1 MPNLRVASIHSNI
14 IPEKNIWYDVT
25 GFTQKWHSIPV
36 ATNCTESPKAV
47 SWLLEIQFQTFV
59 FDSLWTLLKVQRCK
73 VLITSAAVHLA
84 AVSRFFYMSTDMAV
98 HQRTSSVAPCPRKP
112 NVLPD
117 RPTYSTRNRYRER
130 KWARLQR
137 PLANLASCKRSARRD
152 CHIHTV
158 NTLTGYHAYS
168 R

>member
-1 MPNLRVASIHSNI
+1 MSSCVFLASYSFLRLVS
-14 IPEKNIWYDVT
+14 
-25 GFTQKWHSIPV
+25 
-36 ATNCTESPKAV
+36 